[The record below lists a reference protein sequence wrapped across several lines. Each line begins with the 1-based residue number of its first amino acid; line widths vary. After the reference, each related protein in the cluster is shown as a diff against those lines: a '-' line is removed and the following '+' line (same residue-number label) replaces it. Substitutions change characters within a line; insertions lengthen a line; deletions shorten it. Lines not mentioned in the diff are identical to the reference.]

1 MLTIHHARLE
11 IAVKIAIMLGAKSEM
26 VWRHLKHQ
34 SHRKGIQTS
43 SHGGGGE
50 AVMALA
56 FDPSIWEADL

>member
-43 SHGGGGE
+43 SYGGGWGGGDG
-50 AVMALA
+50 AGL
-56 FDPSIWEADL
+56 